1 MSTIVN
7 HTLSNGL
14 SVVIAPIARD
24 ESVGLN
30 WLVPAGHG
38 HDPADRLGLGELT
51 SEMLLRGSTHH
62 DARAQAD
69 EFDLVGASRSASV
82 GVRFMRLGATAL
94 GANLARVLELVGD
107 SVLRPRLS
115 DDAFEPSRELCL
127 QAIESLADDPQQ
139 RCSISANE
147 RHFPDPYG
155 RSGMGTR
162 EGLAAATARDV
173 RTFWSTRAAPGA
185 SILGIAGAVDVDAT
199 LTLLEEMLGDWSGA
213 GSEPPAGAPGGRG
226 LDHIEDESNQV
237 QIVVLHDAPA
247 AGDEASVLER
257 VALSVLSG
265 GMSGRRFTEV
275 REKRG
280 LCYAVSAGYRAD
292 RDRGWVSA
300 YVGTTPER
308 AQESLDVL
316 VAELRRSNETGGEPE
331 EFASAVAGLKSR
343 IVFSGESSGARA
355 GAIATDLHALGRP
368 RSLEEQAAE
377 IDGVTLDRLNAYLKG
392 RQLGTLTV
400 QTLGPAPLTFAG

>member
-14 SVVIAPIARD
+14 SVVIEPIAGV

-51 SEMLLRGSTHH
+51 SEMLLRGAAHH

-265 GMSGRRFTEV
+265 GMSGRLFTEV

-316 VAELRRSNETGGEPE
+316 VAELRRINETGVEPE